1 MINAYFSLAKPRM
14 VLGNVLVAA
23 ATFIFASPPTIPW
36 ATFFYMFVG
45 LSLVI
50 GSGCAFNNYID
61 KGIDAH
67 MERTKKRALVV
78 GAVSQSGA
86 IAFGSTLLAVGVVLL
101 FYINLFA
108 LGAALVGFVTYVVF
122 YTPLKH
128 TSGHALFVGAVAG
141 AMPPVVGYAAATG
154 TIDATALILFALLY
168 VWQLPHFVAIATH
181 RFDEYTAA
189 GVPLLV
195 RKPSGKNKKRARIA
209 FYASLVLLLLFCGAL
224 ILHRWIR

>member
-1 MINAYFSLAKPRM
+1 MISTYVSLAKPRM

-23 ATFIFASPPTIPW
+23 AAFIFAAPAVIPW
-36 ATFFYMFVG
+36 VTFFFMFAG

-50 GSGCAFNNYID
+50 GSGCVFNNYID
-61 KGIDAH
+61 KGIDSR

-78 GAVSQSGA
+78 GAVSGNSA
-86 IAFGSTLLAVGVVLL
+86 IAFGSALLTAGTILL
-101 FYINLFA
+101 FYTNLFA
-108 LGAALVGFVTYVVF
+108 LGTALLGFVAYVVF

-128 TSGHALFVGAVAG
+128 TSGQALFVGAVAG
-141 AMPPVVGYAAATG
+141 AIPPVVGYAAAAG
-154 TIDATALILFALLY
+154 TIDTTALILFALLY
-168 VWQLPHFVAIATH
+168 VWQLPHFVAIAMY

-195 RKPSGKNKKRARIA
+195 QKPSGKNKKRARMA
-209 FYASLVLLLLFCGAL
+209 FYASLVVLLLFCGAL